1 MRRREFLQAAGAAGL
16 TASLGHPMC
25 AAQSVP
31 PAPAEGGA
39 KSLAV
44 RRTDS
49 DRFEMIF
56 SPAEPRPLRI
66 LQLTDTHF
74 GNPDANSK
82 RADERSFGEI
92 RRLVQRHRPD
102 LLVHTGDFINNDK
115 GAGISFEAVD
125 FFDDLNVPWTHV
137 LGNHD
142 IGAVSVPDFRRRM
155 KNAAVGEFQAGGQ
168 PHYAFRFDLVSAPA
182 GEPKFSLYCFNSGFT
197 KPVKHV
203 GREQVEWFEGQMRR
217 DADQGIKCPSLAM
230 IHIPVVEFE
239 KLRAAQR
246 FAGNF
251 GESICFETDSG
262 EAFAAFQRSGRLK
275 GIFSGHD
282 HRNDFQGLWE
292 GVELVYGRVSGWTA
306 YGELPRGGRLIEI
319 DLTAQSYVHHLV
331 LPPS

>member
-1 MRRREFLQAAGAAGL
+1 MRRREFLRAAGAASLG
-16 TASLGHPMC
+16 ASLGPTMC
-25 AAQSVP
+25 ATQA
-31 PAPAEGGA
+31 AESSSPDAIGTA
-39 KSLAV
+39 LTV
-44 RRTDS
+44 QRTDS
-49 DRFEMIF
+49 DRFELAF
-56 SPAEPRPLRI
+56 SPAEKRPVRI

-115 GAGISFEAVD
+115 GAGISFEAID

-142 IGAVSVPDFRRRM
+142 IGAVSVPDFRGKM
-155 KNAAVGEFQAGGQ
+155 KHAAVGEFQSDGQ
-168 PHYAFRFDLVSAPA
+168 PHYAFRLDLVGAA
-182 GEPKFSLYCFNSGFT
+182 GGEPKFSLYGFNSGSVQ
-197 KPVKHV
+197 PVKHV
-203 GREQVEWFEGQMRR
+203 GREQIRWFEGQMRR
-217 DADQGIKCPSLAM
+217 DAEQGIQCPALAM

-239 KLRAAQR
+239 KLRSAQR
-246 FAGNF
+246 YAGNF

-262 EAFAAFQRSGRLK
+262 EAFAAFRRSCRLK

-282 HRNDFQGLWE
+282 HRNDFQGIWD
-292 GVELVYGRVSGWTA
+292 GIELVYGRVSGWTA

-319 DLTAQSYVHHLV
+319 DLDRQSYVHHLV
-331 LPPS
+331 VPAV